1 MGSMGSIVDTAAGR
15 ALFAVAMA
23 GTGVLSLV
31 YGDFALQWQ
40 PLPAGFP
47 ARTLLAQG
55 SGLLI
60 VASAI
65 GVFFKRTAVVS
76 ASVLCLYQLVWA
88 VLRIAEVPPDWF
100 SIGRWLGFCEA
111 FAILIAAGTLLRSVA
126 DPAARARS
134 ALHPIDWLAPAQRLF
149 GLCCI
154 GFGLSHFAY
163 AEFTAAMIPQWLPGR
178 LWLAFFTGAGH
189 IAAGLG
195 LLAGIV
201 PRVAAT
207 LEAIMMS
214 SFVVL
219 VHVPSL
225 FAAPPVDWA
234 PTSRMQWTALCMSGA
249 LAGSAWLVAGSIP
262 DRR

>member
-1 MGSMGSIVDTAAGR
+1 MGSIVDSAAGR
-15 ALFAVAMA
+15 ALFALAMA
-23 GTGVLSLV
+23 ATGALSLV

-40 PLPAGFP
+40 PFPAAIP
-47 ARTLLAQG
+47 ARTLLAHG

-60 VASAI
+60 VACAV
-65 GVFFKRTAVVS
+65 GVCFKRSAVVS
-76 ASVLCLYQLVWA
+76 ASLICVYQLVWA
-88 VLRIAEVPPDWF
+88 VLRVAEVPPGWF
-100 SIGRWLGFCEA
+100 NIGRWLGFCEA
-111 FAILIAAGTLLRSVA
+111 FAILIAAGILLQSVA
-126 DPAARARS
+126 SPTRSPRS
-134 ALHPIDWLAPAQRLF
+134 AVHPIHSLALAQRLF

-163 AEFTAAMIPQWLPGR
+163 AEFTAAMIPEWMPGR
-178 LWLAFFTGAGH
+178 VWLAYFTGAGH

-225 FAAPPVDWA
+225 IAAPPVDWA
-234 PTSRMQWTALCMSGA
+234 PTGRIQWTALCMSA
-249 LAGSAWLVAGSIP
+249 SLAGSAWLVAGSIP
-262 DRR
+262 ERR